1 MMPIMASL
9 WYHVM
14 AQVLASLLAYAPM
27 AQLVGRL
34 SYTEEITG
42 SSPVGSTCG
51 VEKFGRSRVT
61 HNHEIAGSNPAPAT
75 VHKLASLVLT

>member
-1 MMPIMASL
+1 MMASL

-14 AQVLASLLAYAPM
+14 TQVLASLLTYAPM

-75 VHKLASLVLT
+75 VH